1 VIVGWPGA
9 TQDRLPAGS
18 PDTRPGPADVASAR
32 AKEAE
37 LLVLRHQNAVLRRQ
51 AGRIRYEPA
60 PRVWSAALAPP
71 RRRWTGI
78 FPMTPA
84 TLLARHRKLAARK
97 ARHERAAQAR
107 PPADGPGAGAS
118 PERRPDPN
126 RSTVRLLLYFAA
138 VLSLNPGLIF
148 SNCAFDLW
156 SYGDSNPRP
165 LACHQQATRPPEFR
179 YRRRTSRGRSGSGV
193 AHAPSRAT
201 PVACS

>member
-1 VIVGWPGA
+1 MVRWPGA

-18 PDTRPGPADVASAR
+18 PDTRPGRADVASAR

-37 LLVLRHQNAVLRRQ
+37 LLVLRHQNAVMRRQ

-60 PRVWSAALAPP
+60 PPGMVRRASTTPPALDLHLPV
-71 RRRWTGI
+71 
-78 FPMTPA
+78 TPA

-148 SNCAFDLW
+148 SNCTSDLW
-156 SYGDSNPRP
+156 S
-165 LACHQQATRPPEFR
+165 
-179 YRRRTSRGRSGSGV
+179 
-193 AHAPSRAT
+193 
-201 PVACS
+201 